1 MTGSKSD
8 KSLLRGLNAGTA
20 STAEKLDRQYRG
32 KLQVVKLFGRGQ
44 RP

>member
-20 STAEKLDRQYRG
+20 SAAEKLDRKYRG
-32 KLQVVKLFGRGQ
+32 NVQLQEDGGYDRVG
-44 RP
+44 